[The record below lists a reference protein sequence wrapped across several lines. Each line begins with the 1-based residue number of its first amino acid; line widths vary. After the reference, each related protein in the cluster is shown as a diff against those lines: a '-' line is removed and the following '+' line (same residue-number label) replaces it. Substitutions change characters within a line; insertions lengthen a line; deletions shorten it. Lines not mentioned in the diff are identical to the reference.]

1 LRIERYETIPDS
13 GGAGLHRGGNGLS
26 VAYRFLCDG
35 DIGIHDDRW
44 LTYPWGVLGGET
56 GLRSTKKLVRAD
68 GSEESLPAKVEGIKV
83 KTGDVLYFNTW
94 GGGGWG
100 DPFARD
106 PELVR
111 QDVARRLVSIEGAKR
126 YGVVMSAD
134 KTVDQAATEVL
145 RAQLIAAR
153 GDNSALFNFGGD
165 LEDIRGRCEAE
176 THLPAPVK
184 PTFVG
189 AK

>member
-1 LRIERYETIPDS
+1 
-13 GGAGLHRGGNGLS
+13 LS

-68 GSEESLPAKVEGIKV
+68 GSEEWLAAKVEGIKV
-83 KTGDVLYFNTW
+83 KTGDLLYFNTW

-111 QDVARRLVSIEGAKR
+111 QDVARRLVSIEGTKR
-126 YGVVMSAD
+126 YGVVMASD
-134 KTVDQAATEVL
+134 GTVDQAGTDKL
-145 RAQLIAAR
+145 RAKLIAAR
-153 GDNSALFNFGGD
+153 GESSALFNVGGD
-165 LEDIRGRCEAE
+165 LEDIRSRCEAE

-189 AK
+189 SK

>member
-1 LRIERYETIPDS
+1 M
-13 GGAGLHRGGNGLS
+13 S

-68 GSEESLPAKVEGIKV
+68 GSEEWLAAKVEGIKV

-111 QDVARRLVSIEGAKR
+111 QDVARRLVSIEGSKR
-126 YGVVMSAD
+126 YGVVMAAD
-134 KTVDQAATEVL
+134 GTVDQAATDKL
-145 RAQLIAAR
+145 RAELIAAR
-153 GDNSALFNFGGD
+153 GESSALFNFGGD
-165 LEDIRGRCEAE
+165 LEDIRSRCEAE
-176 THLPAPVK
+176 TNLPAPVK

>member
-1 LRIERYETIPDS
+1 
-13 GGAGLHRGGNGLS
+13 
-26 VAYRFLCDG
+26 V
-35 DIGIHDDRW
+35 
-44 LTYPWGVLGGET
+44 
-56 GLRSTKKLVRAD
+56 D
-68 GSEESLPAKVEGIKV
+68 GSEEALPAKVEGIKV

-126 YGVVMSAD
+126 YGVVMAAD
-134 KTVDQAATEVL
+134 ASVDQAATETL
-145 RAQLIAAR
+145 RAELVAAR

-165 LEDIRGRCEAE
+165 LEDIRSRCEAE
-176 THLPAPVK
+176 THLSAPVK